1 MSALQKR
8 RSALNVTAIVLL
20 GIGLGL
26 SAFALLADW
35 LDVGGGE
42 GFGYQQMIVLIIGIV
57 MVLGG
62 LRIVFAP
69 WINRLGTT
77 RDTAES

>member
-1 MSALQKR
+1 MSTLPNR
-8 RSALNVTAIVLL
+8 RSALNVTAIALL
-20 GIGLGL
+20 GFGLGL
-26 SAFALLADW
+26 SVFALLADR
-35 LDVGGGE
+35 LDIGGGE
-42 GFGYQQMIVLIIGIV
+42 GFGYQQMIVLIVGIV
-57 MVLGG
+57 MVLSG